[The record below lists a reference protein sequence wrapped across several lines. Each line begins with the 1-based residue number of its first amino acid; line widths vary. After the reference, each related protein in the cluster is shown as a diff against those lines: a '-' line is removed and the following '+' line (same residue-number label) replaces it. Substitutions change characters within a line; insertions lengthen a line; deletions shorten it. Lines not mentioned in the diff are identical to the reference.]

1 VPDFSVVVQA
11 RIDGG
16 QRVTDAERLAA
27 EFMGAIQPYRGVCS
41 VDEGRW
47 EAIVSVDASDAIDA
61 GAVGATL
68 VRNLAG
74 AVGLPA
80 WPIVR
85 VDAIR
90 VDLLDDEHS
99 RPRPPDLVSGPEAA
113 EILQVSTQRLHQL
126 AAEHPDFPKPAY
138 DLKAAKLWSRA
149 AVEAF
154 GEGWARKPGRPR
166 RDAGKR

>member
-11 RIDGG
+11 RIDDG